1 MAGVNDNLRT
11 FQSAEEAREKG
22 RKGGIKSGQ
31 VRRQKKTIAAT
42 VEKLLDSK
50 VTDPK
55 QLEIIK
61 KSGFPLTGKPT
72 YRDFLVASTLM
83 QTIKRG
89 RAEDLL
95 KLQQVIGERIEQTE
109 TSDGKLADLI
119 DGLLF
124 DGGGGGEE

>member
-1 MAGVNDNLRT
+1 MAGEENLRPV
-11 FQSAEEAREKG
+11 QSKEEARQRG
-22 RKGGIKSGQ
+22 RNGGIKSGQ

-72 YRDFLVASTLM
+72 YKDFLVASTLM
-83 QTIKRG
+83 QTIKSG
-89 RAEDLL
+89 KVDDLL

-109 TSDGKLADLI
+109 TSEGKLADLI
-119 DGLLF
+119 DGLLI
-124 DGGGGGEE
+124 DDGGGGEE

>member
-1 MAGVNDNLRT
+1 MAGEENLRPVHT
-11 FQSAEEAREKG
+11 KEEARERG
-22 RKGGIKSGQ
+22 RNGGIKSGQ

-89 RAEDLL
+89 KVDDLL
-95 KLQQVIGERIEQTE
+95 KLQQVIGERIEQAE
-109 TSDGKLADLI
+109 TSEGKLADLI
-119 DGLLF
+119 DGLLI
-124 DGGGGGEE
+124 DGGAEE